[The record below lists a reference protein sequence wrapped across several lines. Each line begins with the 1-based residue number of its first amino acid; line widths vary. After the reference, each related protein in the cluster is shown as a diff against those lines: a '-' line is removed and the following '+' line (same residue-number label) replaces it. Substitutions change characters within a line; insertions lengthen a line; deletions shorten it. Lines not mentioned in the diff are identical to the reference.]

1 MHVFWVH
8 ENGLKRRLKFNH
20 FNCELLTLKLSIQ
33 YQEAA
38 QIVHC
43 TQIRQYLQSKSDFSS
58 IQTAHNYSI
67 VIIYEFMNEEIK
79 SKFLKRML
87 WVV

>member
-8 ENGLKRRLKFNH
+8 ENGFKRKLRFNH
-20 FNCELLTLKLSIQ
+20 FIFFLTLKLSIQ
-33 YQEAA
+33 NQEAA

-43 TQIRQYLQSKSDFSS
+43 TRIRQYLQSKSDFSS

-67 VIIYEFMNEEIK
+67 VIIYEFMIEEIK

-87 WVV
+87 WAV